1 MPRKNDSIG
10 RDYTETAVRSSSV
23 KEKNTPDSRSVRKN
37 YLVFGQPLIEEEEI
51 EEVVKSLKAA
61 WLGTGPK
68 VAAFEKLVAEY
79 KGIKHAVAVN
89 SCTAGLH
96 LSCLALGLGPGD
108 EVIVPAM
115 TFCATVNAVIHAGAT
130 PVLADVEP
138 ATFNL
143 NPEDVPRRIS
153 PRTKAIIP
161 VHFAG
166 RTCNMEALGSL
177 ARQHNLKIIEDC
189 AHAIETSYNGRP
201 AGTIGDCGV
210 LSFYSTKNIVT
221 GEGGMVLT
229 NNADIAARLKRLA
242 LHGMSQDAW
251 KRFSDDGY
259 KHYEV
264 VEIGFK
270 YNMMDLQAAIGMHQI
285 RRVEHYWQR
294 RLEIWNRYN
303 EAFADLPVT
312 LPAPLERGSR
322 HALHLYTLL
331 IDATRSPVS
340 RDQFITALHRRNI
353 GTGVHYRS
361 IPVHPVYQQRFGWK
375 PDHYPNANSIGQA
388 TVSLPLSAKLTD
400 ADAADVISAVQD
412 ILSGSN

>member
-1 MPRKNDSIG
+1 MR
-10 RDYTETAVRSSSV
+10 TE
-23 KEKNTPDSRSVRKN
+23 
-37 YLVFGQPLIEEEEI
+37 YLVFGQPLIEEPEI
-51 EEVVKSLKAA
+51 DEMVKSLRAA

-79 KGIKHAVAVN
+79 KGVPYAVAVN

-96 LSCLALGLGPGD
+96 LGCLALGLGPGD

-115 TFCATVNAVIHAGAT
+115 TFCATINAVIHAGAT

-138 ATFNL
+138 HTFNL
-143 NPEDVPRRIS
+143 DPEQVRRKIS
-153 PRTKAIIP
+153 SRTKAIMP

-166 RTCNMEALGSL
+166 RACNMDAL
-177 ARQHNLKIIEDC
+177 ARLASENNLKIIEDC
-189 AHAIETSYNGRP
+189 AHAIETEYHGRK
-201 AGTIGDCGV
+201 AGTFGQCGV

-229 NNADIAARLKRLA
+229 DSTEIAARIKMLA

-264 VEIGFK
+264 VEVGFK

-285 RRVEHYWQR
+285 KRVDAYWAR
-294 RLEIWNRYN
+294 RLAIWDWYN
-303 EAFADLPVT
+303 EAFSDLPLH
-312 LPAPLERGSR
+312 LPATIDQNSR
-322 HALHLYTLL
+322 HALHLYTVLL
-331 IDATRSPVS
+331 DETQAPLS
-340 RDQFITALHRRNI
+340 RDQFITALHKRRI

-361 IPVHPVYQQRFGWK
+361 IPVHHAYQQRFGWK
-375 PDHYPNANSIGQA
+375 PEDYPNAHAIGER
-388 TVSLPLSAKLTD
+388 TVSLPISAKLSD
-400 ADAADVISAVQD
+400 QDVEDVIGAVREA
-412 ILSGSN
+412 LRGVA

>member
-1 MPRKNDSIG
+1 MRN
-10 RDYTETAVRSSSV
+10 
-23 KEKNTPDSRSVRKN
+23 N
-37 YLVFGQPLIEEEEI
+37 YLVFGQPLIEDAEI
-51 EEVVKSLKAA
+51 EEVVKSLQAA

-79 KGIKHAVAVN
+79 KDVKHAVAVN

-96 LSCLALGLGPGD
+96 LSCLAIGLQPGD

-115 TFCATVNAVIHAGAT
+115 TFCATINAVIHAGAV
-130 PVLADVEP
+130 PVLVDVEP
-138 ATFNL
+138 DTFNMD
-143 NPEDVPRRIS
+143 PEQVRRRIS
-153 PRTKAIIP
+153 PQTKAIMP

-166 RTCNMEALGSL
+166 RACNMDALTTI
-177 ARQHNLKIIEDC
+177 AREHGLKIIEDC
-189 AHAIETSYNGRP
+189 AHAIETEFRGRK
-201 AGTIGDCGV
+201 AGTFGECGV

-229 NNADIAARLKRLA
+229 NNADIAARIKMLA

-285 RRVEHYWQR
+285 KRVEKYWQR
-294 RLEIWNRYN
+294 RLEIWQKYN
-303 EAFADLPVT
+303 EAFANLPVT
-312 LPAPLERGSR
+312 LPAPLDANSR

-331 IDATRSPVS
+331 IDEKKAPVT

-353 GTGVHYRS
+353 GTGVHYRA

-375 PDHYPNANSIGQA
+375 PKDYPVADAIGLT
-388 TVSLPLSAKLTD
+388 TVSLPLSAKLSD
-400 ADAADVISAVQD
+400 QDVEDVISAVREVLQT
-412 ILSGSN
+412 GG